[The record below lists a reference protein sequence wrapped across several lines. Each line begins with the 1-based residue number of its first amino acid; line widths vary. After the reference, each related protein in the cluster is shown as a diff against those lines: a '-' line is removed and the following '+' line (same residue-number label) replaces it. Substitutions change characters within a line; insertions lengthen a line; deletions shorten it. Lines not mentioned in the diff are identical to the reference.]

1 MWVIRSEFHLSI
13 RMKPKRRKAACREL
27 ESILVLEE
35 KVDIKHNGTVLG
47 KAVQLNKNRFF
58 QSDQLQDQE
67 EICWAKVQNLVV
79 PQRLDILVL
88 KYIVV
93 IGFKQ
98 VNIQWK

>member
-13 RMKPKRRKAACREL
+13 RMKPKRRKAACRE
-27 ESILVLEE
+27 VLEE
-35 KVDIKHNGTVLG
+35 KVDIKHNDTVLG